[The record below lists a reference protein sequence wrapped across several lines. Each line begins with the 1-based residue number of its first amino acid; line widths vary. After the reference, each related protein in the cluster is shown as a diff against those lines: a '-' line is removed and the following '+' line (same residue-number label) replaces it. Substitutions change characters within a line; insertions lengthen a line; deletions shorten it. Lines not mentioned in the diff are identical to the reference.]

1 MENDAQKLIAISLGK
16 IATSR
21 SQRGGPSLHRS
32 LLVATV
38 LYKARTTYVDEA
50 PQDLGSPPALGT
62 PCHEEADENLDAAC
76 TSSNEAS
83 SIANPNR
90 LVTAA
95 SPVTSPYEDCD
106 STDSDEL
113 SDDKENVQPASSGD
127 RQGFDTDPQPM
138 SRCLKRRRALSVE
151 DDDCGSGK
159 RSKRDGAHWRRSSSL
174 CSVDSDTDS
183 DTDSTFA
190 ADYES
195 EFGVSP
201 TDAPMEVESI
211 SNLVLAFNSG
221 FKGLSEATW
230 GSVVENCEHLDDHKL
245 APLRRGISLPDLC
258 ATQSEV
264 HRTSFEMSPT
274 ALALT
279 V

>member
-38 LYKARTTYVDEA
+38 LYKARTTYVDESQ
-50 PQDLGSPPALGT
+50 QDNLGSALGA
-62 PCHEEADENLDAAC
+62 PSCHEEADETLEVPLC
-76 TSSNEAS
+76 TNEAS
-83 SIANPNR
+83 SLASPNR
-90 LVTAA
+90 LVMVA
-95 SPVTSPYEDCD
+95 SPLTSAYEDCD
-106 STDSDEL
+106 STDGDEL
-113 SDDKENVQPASSGD
+113 NGDDKENIQPAGD
-127 RQGFDTDPQPM
+127 RQAADTDSHQPM
-138 SRCLKRRRALSVE
+138 SRCLKRRRTLSVE
-151 DDDCGSGK
+151 EDDCGSGK
-159 RSKRDGAHWRRSSSL
+159 RSRRDCAHWRRSSSL

-190 ADYES
+190 ADYDS
-195 EFGVSP
+195 EFGGVSSM
-201 TDAPMEVESI
+201 DAPMEVESI
-211 SNLVLAFNSG
+211 SNLVLAFNTG
-221 FKGLSEATW
+221 FKGLSETTW
-230 GSVVENCEHLDDHKL
+230 GTVVENCDDHKL